1 MIQLMNKPKLL
12 FVCTY
17 NQWRS
22 KTAEIIFKQD
32 ARFEVKSAGTSASA
46 QHVISNKDI
55 EWADQILCME
65 NRHKEAI
72 KDKFAKQ
79 QLPPITVMEIDS
91 GYRYMDPELIEILKL
106 RVSELDL
113 SKD

>member
-1 MIQLMNKPKLL
+1 MNKPKLL

-22 KTAEIIFKQD
+22 LTAEIIFKQD
-32 ARFEVKSAGTSASA
+32 ERFQVKSAGTSASA

-55 EWADQILCME
+55 EWADHILCME

-72 KDKFAKQ
+72 KDKFSGQ
-79 QLPPITVMEIDS
+79 PLPPITVMEIDS
-91 GYRYMDPELIEILKL
+91 GYRFMEPGLIELLKQ
-106 RVSELDL
+106 RVNELEL
-113 SKD
+113 TN